1 MLILTKGQ
9 VQDIVVTL
17 TEKQLLTNPN
27 YLFIFTGMQ
36 TKETVAFVL
45 LNTDDE
51 SPNKTRFNK
60 FEIDVDDYFAN
71 EPVQQYIYTVYEQA
85 SSGNTNPTGLNLL
98 ETGIMDLR
106 DPETIFTQPNQST
119 QFIIPNV

>member
-9 VQDIVVTL
+9 TQDIVVTL

-27 YLFIFTGMQ
+27 YFFIFTGMQ
-36 TKETVAFVL
+36 TKDTVSFVL
-45 LNTDDE
+45 LNEADE

-60 FEIDVDDYFAN
+60 FEIQVNDYFEN
-71 EPVQQYIYTVYEQA
+71 EPVQQYIYTIYEQA
-85 SSGNTNPTGLNLL
+85 SSSNTNPSGLNLL

-106 DPETIFTQPNQST
+106 DPETIYTQPNQST